1 MVAAVTLWLGAKV
14 ILGMIAA
21 VLFVL
26 IWKYLNK
33 KSLGMQT
40 LLDLVI
46 KDHIRLLSMTIV
58 VSTIPYIQVKDLNQ
72 KVGASNSH
80 YLAMGALYAYQI
92 TVMALFVQMFVSN
105 IIRYLAVFHQGF
117 LNDIDDENIIRG
129 TRIAIAMTS
138 LTTVPLTD
146 VGYKSVLYSHFSGI
160 QSERITVPNSYPIK
174 MMVALNLVSI
184 VYTQLKIEYY
194 KKKVDMLQPLLQR
207 SQDDEEDIEIEEEP
221 RWSLSTKRNIALC
234 VVSVIL
240 VSIYTI
246 YSHSNLEDDQNIE
259 RTIIKGLRAITII
272 QVVLTIIIPLIYIK
286 NTKKLYLYFKQIFG
300 I

>member
-1 MVAAVTLWLGAKV
+1 MVAAVTIWLGAKV
-14 ILGMIAA
+14 ILGIVAA

-58 VSTIPYIQVKDLNQ
+58 VSTIPYIQVKDLHQ
-72 KVGASNSH
+72 KVGASSSH

-92 TVMALFVQMFVSN
+92 TIMALFVEMFVSN

-234 VVSVIL
+234 VLSVIL
-240 VSIYTI
+240 VFIYTI
-246 YSHSNLEDDQNIE
+246 YSHSNPEDHPTIE
-259 RTIIKGLRAITII
+259 GTIIKGLRAITII

-286 NTKKLYLYFKQIFG
+286 NTKKLCLYFKQSFG